1 MHSNRL
7 LGMHTECLPRR
18 WGAMP
23 TAQPAPAAPTGLEVA
38 ERLISAAHRLKQF
51 ANVQLA
57 ASHTSVPRTRLLAA
71 VQSRP
76 KQRMGDLAAR
86 LGITGRTLTVMV
98 DALEQEGLLAR
109 KLDPGD
115 RRATL
120 LELTPAGHQFVRHAA
135 EVRAEIWEQAVA
147 ALTPAAR
154 QAPSPPAG
162 TGRRSR

>member
-1 MHSNRL
+1 
-7 LGMHTECLPRR
+7 
-18 WGAMP
+18 MP

-51 ANVQLA
+51 ANAQLGS
-57 ASHTSVPRTRLLAA
+57 SHTSVPRTRLLAA
-71 VQSRP
+71 GQGGP

-115 RRATL
+115 RPATRL
-120 LELTPAGHQFVRHAA
+120 GVTPAGPQFVRHAA
-135 EVRAEIWEQAVA
+135 EVRDEIWDQAVA
-147 ALTPAAR
+147 ALTPAER
-154 QAPSPPAG
+154 QQLGHLLSRLAPGVEPAG
-162 TGRRSR
+162 